1 MNSSLVKDCL
11 KLILITVVA
20 GICLG
25 AVYGITKEPI
35 AQQQEKAKQEAY
47 KAVFPEAGDFREV
60 EGFSEEAASAVLADY
75 ANPIDDHQ
83 GDIISAAV
91 EALDA
96 SGNPMGYIFE
106 ITTKKGYGGDIK
118 LTVGI
123 QADGTCNGYSVLSI
137 SETAGLGMNAT
148 TEGFKS
154 QYAGVNVEAFQVVK
168 DGSGSSDDAKIDA
181 ISGATITSKAVTG
194 SMNSCL
200 AYFQSLQGGN

>member
-1 MNSSLVKDCL
+1 MNSLIKDCL

-35 AQQQEKAKQEAY
+35 AKQQEKAKQEAY
-47 KAVFPEAGDFREV
+47 KAVFPDAAEFKDV
-60 EGFSEEAASAVLADY
+60 EGFTEEAASAVIADY
-75 ANPIDDHQ
+75 ANSIEDHQ
-83 GDIISAAV
+83 GDVISAAV
-91 EALDA
+91 EALDG
-96 SGNPMGYIFE
+96 SSNPIGYIFE

-137 SETAGLGMNAT
+137 SETAGLGMNANT
-148 TEGFKS
+148 DGFKS
-154 QYAGVNVEAFQVVK
+154 QYAGVKVDAFNVVK
-168 DGSGSSDDAKIDA
+168 DGTGSSDDSKIDA

-194 SMNSCL
+194 AMNNCL
-200 AYFQSLQGGN
+200 AYFQSLQGGK